1 MSGVCLPC
9 ATSNDKPHDAK
20 VNQVL
25 RRPPPPPPPRAILLP
40 PDPHLRSEYK
50 THVAVTVCHCGIH
63 THSFTCK
70 KPPKGWHGC
79 RLCYKKGLS
88 NGTKPVELVYTIQ
101 PDGTIEWYELEPETE
116 GCGQYVRS
124 QHTSKNE
131 LFPLKSDCSRTIVWE
146 LDRPELEPLSPLA
159 EDLSKD
165 DIISSL
171 YQQMLPDKSK
181 ISVDQPNAC
190 FIFGDG
196 CERISIEQVDLH
208 KFNHDD
214 NNSLFFSFLL
224 GLVELSILAP
234 GKESVQFLRGE
245 LMKYLSEHTN
255 DIYDGKSLKSHAMSC
270 FAFAGLGT
278 DLDDTTLNADNVKSM
293 DLVDT
298 DSDTDEEMVDA
309 DDNSKPDVMPRRSTR
324 LQHNNEAPDKMQ
336 RVTSYSLS
344 DYTEIMQNVI
354 GEKCFRGGRLEI
366 YLFAKVKNVNVA
378 LYKKDGDDLVLM
390 ERIVANES
398 GVDDRPTIHLLVQVQ
413 ELKGSQQNGDKSNQ
427 EEYTYTLFTPKMK
440 HIMDK
445 LRMFDINDLRRL
457 YTMVSD
463 SLVERNGWVVDFN
476 PLLTSLLGCNS
487 NHLHLGST
495 EQSKAALFYIG
506 PYINKDGVKITDALP
521 ILLKA
526 QEHVINNPSVAED
539 SGTNKRHVQHTL
551 TRALN
556 RMNNMIEVTDT
567 QVAATLLGMGASLC
581 SETFVTCDTGAYDKF
596 VTIELNRTQE
606 ISSYCDFE
614 NHIDDDESD
623 SASEK
628 EYYDETDILFDYDC
642 DESTSDG
649 GSRGEDKSVLDEADD
664 LMATHSSDD
673 NSSLNA
679 EISFCSENHHSLGRR

>member
-1 MSGVCLPC
+1 
-9 ATSNDKPHDAK
+9 
-20 VNQVL
+20 
-25 RRPPPPPPPRAILLP
+25 
-40 PDPHLRSEYK
+40 
-50 THVAVTVCHCGIH
+50 VCHCGIH

-79 RLCYKKGLS
+79 RLCYKKGFN

-101 PDGTIEWYELEPETE
+101 PDGTIEWYELQPEGE
-116 GCGQYVRS
+116 GRDQYVQTQLTAKPVCHQIQPDGTIEWYELQPEGEGHDQYERT
-124 QHTSKNE
+124 QLTEKNE
-131 LFPLKSDCSRTIVWE
+131 LFPLESDCIRTIVWE

-171 YQQMLPDKSK
+171 YQQMFPGKSK
-181 ISVDQPNAC
+181 INADQPNAL
-190 FIFGDG
+190 FDDG
-196 CERISIEQVDLH
+196 FERISIKQVDLH
-208 KFNHDD
+208 EFNHND

-234 GKESVQFLRGE
+234 GEVSVQFLRGE
-245 LMKYLSEHTN
+245 LMKYLSEHPD
-255 DIYDGKSLKSHAMSC
+255 DIYDGKSLKSHAMSY
-270 FAFAGLGT
+270 FAGLGT
-278 DLDDTTLNADNVKSM
+278 DLDDTTLNREKNDDNVKSM

-298 DSDTDEEMVDA
+298 DGDTDEEVVDA
-309 DDNSKPDVMPRRSTR
+309 DVNSNANVRPRRSKR

-336 RVTSYSLS
+336 RVSSYSLS
-344 DYTEIMQNVI
+344 DYTEVMRNII
-354 GEKCFRGGRLEI
+354 GEKCFRGGRLEV

-378 LYKKDGDDLVLM
+378 LYKKDGEDLVLT
-390 ERIVANES
+390 ERIVASES
-398 GVDDRPTIHLLVQVQ
+398 GVNDRHTIHLLVQVR
-413 ELKGSQQNGDKSNQ
+413 ELGASRRNRDKSNQ
-427 EEYTYTLFTPKMK
+427 DEYIYTLFVPKMK
-440 HIMDK
+440 HVMDK
-445 LRMFDINDLRRL
+445 LRMFDVHDLRRL

-476 PLLTSLLGCNS
+476 PLLASLLGCNS

-551 TRALN
+551 TRTLN

-581 SETFVTCDTGAYDKF
+581 SESFVTCDTEGYVKF
-596 VTIELNRTQE
+596 ATDEFNRTQE
-606 ISSYCDFE
+606 KSSCCDFG
-614 NHIDDDESD
+614 NHVDDNESESD
-623 SASEK
+623 SAKEK
-628 EYYDETDILFDYDC
+628 EYYDETDILFDLEC
-642 DESTSDG
+642 NESINKGCCGGD
-649 GSRGEDKSVLDEADD
+649 GSRGEDKSIFDEVDD
-664 LMATHSSDD
+664 LMALETSSSTSDRED
-673 NSSLNA
+673 NSLNA
-679 EISFCSENHHSLGRR
+679 EISYCSGNHHSLERR